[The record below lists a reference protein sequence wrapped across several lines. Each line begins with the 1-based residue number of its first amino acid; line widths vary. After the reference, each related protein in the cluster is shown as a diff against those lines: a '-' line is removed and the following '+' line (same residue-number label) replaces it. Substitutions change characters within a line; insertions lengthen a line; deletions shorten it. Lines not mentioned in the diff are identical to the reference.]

1 MTEFENYTDQN
12 KVVSKTLRAERRTY
26 FFDMKSTKSDQRF
39 LTITESKRRFD
50 NESGTF
56 FYEKHKIFVYEED
69 FENFRNILKE
79 IITDIK
85 QPNPE
90 PDIQTPS
97 QNEDLSQNEE
107 LIM

>member
-69 FENFRNILKE
+69 FENFRNILTE